1 MSTGYQPS
9 ARLLD
14 LDAVQAFVLV
24 ADLSSFT
31 RAAEV
36 QDTTQSAISL
46 KIKRLEERLGKRLLE
61 RTPRHIQLLPEGVAF
76 LSAARE
82 LLSAHDRALA
92 IDVREQRSLRLGIID
107 HTAVDELI
115 PLLAR
120 VSSHDPTLRVEVKIG
135 ASNQMLEAY
144 DAGELDA
151 AFARRDPARRD
162 AQRLFVEHCGWFAAP
177 QWQHN
182 PNEPLRIASL
192 SAPCGV
198 RTNAL
203 KALDEA
209 GIKWTEVFV
218 GGGIGTVGAAV
229 MAGLAVAP
237 MTRRG
242 RPPRAVDVGNRFGL
256 PPLAPIEIAVYTR
269 VRDPATQEAIRIFGA
284 ALRNANAA
292 P

>member
-1 MSTGYQPS
+1 MSTGYQPP

-36 QDTTQSAISL
+36 QNTTQSAISL
-46 KIKRLEERLGKRLLE
+46 KIKRLEERLGRRLLD
-61 RTPRHIQLLPEGVAF
+61 RTPRHIQLLPDGVVF
-76 LSAARE
+76 LAAARE
-82 LLSAHDRALA
+82 LLSAHERAVA
-92 IDVREQRSLRLGIID
+92 VDVREQRSLRFGIID
-107 HTAVDELI
+107 HTAADDLI

-120 VSSHDPTLRVEVKIG
+120 VSNYDPTLRVEVKIG
-135 ASNQMLEAY
+135 ASSEMLAAY

-151 AFARRDPARRD
+151 AFARRDPTRRD
-162 AQRLFVEHCGWFAAP
+162 GERLFVEQCGWFAAP
-177 QWQHN
+177 QWSHN

-192 SAPCGV
+192 SAPCGI
-198 RTNAL
+198 RSNAL

-218 GGGIGTVGAAV
+218 GGGIGTVGSAV

-237 MTRRG
+237 MTKRG
-242 RPPRAVDVGNRFGL
+242 CPPRAIDVGSRFGL
-256 PPLAPIEIAVYTR
+256 PPLAPIEIAIYTR
-269 VRDPATQEAIRIFGA
+269 VRDPSMKEAIRIFSA
-284 ALRNANAA
+284 ALRSANGTF
-292 P
+292 